1 MMKNLKWNWLVI
13 SKLMWEIWRILTP
26 VRWSLKNVNLIMGSF
41 WAKCIFFEWKKYRGV
56 FFGEIEEWRK
66 IWEKTDLWF
75 GKWEEEFGKFL
86 PEHSKVSKLELWWD
100 PFIQNRKCMSLQYTE
115 ELCIITI
122 KNDAK
127 LGEELICCFKTDIG
141 NLIGWFW
148 DFHWLKNSNINLESK
163 SVELNQN
170 KNSKQP
176 DRLDAVCKLY
186 FTLEIN
192 E

>member
-56 FFGEIEEWRK
+56 FFGEIEEWCK
-66 IWEKTDLWF
+66 IWEKTDFWF

-127 LGEELICCFKTDIG
+127 LGEELICCFKTDIC

-176 DRLDAVCKLY
+176 DRLDAVWKLY
-186 FTLEIN
+186 FTLELN

>member
-56 FFGEIEEWRK
+56 FFGEIEEWCK
-66 IWEKTDLWF
+66 IWEKTDLCF

-127 LGEELICCFKTDIG
+127 LGEELICCFRTDIS

-176 DRLDAVCKLY
+176 DRLDAVWKLY
-186 FTLEIN
+186 FTLEMN

>member
-1 MMKNLKWNWLVI
+1 MKNLKWNWLVI

-56 FFGEIEEWRK
+56 FFGDIEEWCK

-127 LGEELICCFKTDIG
+127 LGEELICCFRTDIS

-163 SVELNQN
+163 SVKLNQN

-176 DRLDAVCKLY
+176 DRLDAVWKLY
-186 FTLEIN
+186 FTLEMN

>member
-56 FFGEIEEWRK
+56 FFGEIEEWCK
-66 IWEKTDLWF
+66 IWEKTDFWF

-127 LGEELICCFKTDIG
+127 LGEELICCFRTDIS

-176 DRLDAVCKLY
+176 DRLDAVWKLY

>member
-1 MMKNLKWNWLVI
+1 MKNLKWNWLVI

-56 FFGEIEEWRK
+56 FFGEIEEWCK
-66 IWEKTDLWF
+66 IWEKTDFWF

-127 LGEELICCFKTDIG
+127 LGEELICCFRTDIS

-176 DRLDAVCKLY
+176 DRLDAVWKLY